1 MAAFVDSKA
10 DEKFLAPPGYNNGH
24 ESEPYEVDFGAMTPT
39 TNGSNASL
47 PTYDAVNESSS
58 SSSSAFQPNRQLQI
72 QAKGCSSRTFTGH
85 SIDPIFVYEMTP
97 GGQHGSE
104 AYVSLR
110 FKRTS
115 NNCNLVRAGDS
126 TETPLCSTTYRIGPF
141 RPPRLSLAGWDE
153 EVTVQASNWG
163 CLTRKTTIKT
173 PIGEF
178 RWRYGG
184 RKERH
189 AENATN
195 LLILEEMNSSS
206 PDSKNAYRRVGQL
219 VRNKEFRSEGTSR
232 WTSGNGGRL
241 MLDLRPWADAK
252 GVAQQ
257 LEVLAVASCLVM
269 LKKEVDNAY
278 DGIASASSSSAAVA
292 AVVT

>member
-1 MAAFVDSKA
+1 MTALVDTKA
-10 DEKFLAPPGYNNGH
+10 EENFLAPPGYSR
-24 ESEPYEVDFGAMTPT
+24 EKPQPDEVDFGAMTPT

-47 PTYDAVNESSS
+47 PTYDAIDASSS
-58 SSSSAFQPNRQLQI
+58 SSVSGFQPTRQLQI
-72 QAKGCSSRTFTGH
+72 QAKGCSSRTLTGH
-85 SIDPIFVYEMTP
+85 SMDPIFVYEIGP
-97 GGQHGSE
+97 DGQHGNE

-110 FKRTS
+110 YKRTS
-115 NNCNLVRAGDS
+115 NNSNLIRAGDS

-141 RPPRLSLAGWDE
+141 RPPRLNLAGWNE

-163 CLTRKTTIKT
+163 CLSRKTTIKT
-173 PIGEF
+173 PIGDF

-189 AENATN
+189 AENASN
-195 LLILEEMNSSS
+195 LLVLEQMDGSN
-206 PDSKNAYRRVGQL
+206 PDSKNAYRRVGHMI
-219 VRNKEFRSEGTSR
+219 RNKELRSEGTSR

-241 MLDLRPWADAK
+241 MLDLRPWADTK

-269 LKKEVDNAY
+269 LKKEVDNTY
-278 DGIASASSSSAAVA
+278 DGIASASSTSSV
-292 AVVT
+292 AVVS